1 MTGDRARTD
10 ADGDRMTSHRART
23 NADGDQLGGVGGGV
37 RGRWRGAVGAA
48 TAMFCVGTL
57 TAVSPALHDYPIYG
71 GQALRYAAGAIPLL
85 LVMRARRLPHLR
97 LNAREIV
104 LVVLLA
110 VVGLAAFNIFVIE
123 STRYADPA
131 TVGTIVATVPIV
143 LALAGPLMER
153 RRPTPHIVV
162 AAAVVAGGAAV
173 ATGLGHAT
181 LPGVLLALGALACEV
196 GFSLL
201 AVPLLPRLGAIR
213 VSAYATAAAV
223 PLLAVAGLVADGRA
237 AVRPPTV
244 AEAAAMVYLALV
256 VTAFAF
262 FCWYDALPRLGPER
276 AGLFSGFLPIGA
288 IVSSVILET
297 GHPGVPD
304 LLGAALV
311 IGGLLLGL
319 RPRRASRAAPPIS
332 RTPTTRLP
340 ADLPDGR
347 ARPGPT

>member
-1 MTGDRARTD
+1 MTGDGTGDGRRDRRRA
-10 ADGDRMTSHRART
+10 AA
-23 NADGDQLGGVGGGV
+23 
-37 RGRWRGAVGAA
+37 GAA

-57 TAVSPALHDYPIYG
+57 TAVSPALHDYPVYG
-71 GQALRYAAGAIPLL
+71 GQALRYAAGALPLF

-97 LNAREIV
+97 LNAREIT
-104 LVVLLA
+104 LIVLLA
-110 VVGLAAFNIFVIE
+110 AVGLAAFNIFVIE

-131 TVGTIVATVPIV
+131 TVGTIVATVPII
-143 LALAGPLMER
+143 LALAGPLMDR

-162 AAAVVAGGAAV
+162 AAAVVAAGAAV

-181 LPGVLLALGALACEV
+181 LLGVLLALGALACEV

-223 PLLAVAGLVADGRA
+223 PLLAVAGLASDGRA
-237 AVRPPTV
+237 AIRPPTLG
-244 AEAAAMVYLALV
+244 EAAAMGYLALV

-288 IVSSVILET
+288 IVSSVLLGT

-319 RPRRASRAAPPIS
+319 RPRRAPLAAVQAA
-332 RTPTTRLP
+332 RTPPTREP
-340 ADLPDGR
+340 AGRPDGR
-347 ARPGPT
+347 ARPGRT

>member
-1 MTGDRARTD
+1 
-10 ADGDRMTSHRART
+10 
-23 NADGDQLGGVGGGV
+23 
-37 RGRWRGAVGAA
+37 
-48 TAMFCVGTL
+48 MFCVGTL

-71 GQALRYAAGAIPLL
+71 GQALRYALGAILL
-85 LVMRARRLPHLR
+85 FLIMRARGLPHLR
-97 LNAREIV
+97 LDGREIV
-104 LVVLLA
+104 LIMLLA
-110 VVGLAAFNIFVIE
+110 VAGLAVFNVFVIE

-143 LALAGPLMER
+143 LALVGPLMDG

-173 ATGLGHAT
+173 TTGFGGGTPLG
-181 LPGVLLALGALACEV
+181 LLLALGALACEV
-196 GFSLL
+196 AFSLL
-201 AVPLLPRLGAIR
+201 AVPLLPRLGAVR

-223 PLLAVAGLVADGRA
+223 PLLLITGVATGGRA
-237 AVRPPTV
+237 ALRQPT
-244 AEAAAMVYLALV
+244 AGEAMALVYLAVV

-288 IVSSVILET
+288 IVSSVILGT

-311 IGGLLLGL
+311 VGGLLIGL
-319 RPRRASRAAPPIS
+319 RPRRA
-332 RTPTTRLP
+332 P
-340 ADLPDGR
+340 AR
-347 ARPGPT
+347 ARPETACEDHGDRATGVTR

>member
-1 MTGDRARTD
+1 MTNN
-10 ADGDRMTSHRART
+10 MK
-23 NADGDQLGGVGGGV
+23 
-37 RGRWRGAVGAA
+37 GAVGAA

-71 GQALRYAAGAIPLL
+71 GQALRYAAGALL
-85 LVMRARRLPHLR
+85 LLAVMRVRGLEHLR
-97 LNAREIV
+97 LSARELA

-131 TVGTIVATVPIV
+131 TVGTIVATVPI
-143 LALAGPLMER
+143 ALAVIGPLMER
-153 RRPTPHIVV
+153 RRPTAHLVT
-162 AAAVVAGGAAV
+162 AAAVVACGAAV
-173 ATGLGHAT
+173 ATGLGGAT
-181 LPGVLLALGALACEV
+181 PLGMLLALGALACEI

-213 VSAYATAAAV
+213 VSAYATMAAV
-223 PLLAVAGLVADGRA
+223 PLLMVTGLTVDGRA
-237 AVRPPTV
+237 ALRAPTMN
-244 AEAAAMVYLALV
+244 EALALAYLAIV

-262 FCWYDALPRLGPER
+262 FCWYDALPRLGAER

-288 IVSSVILET
+288 IVSSVILGT

-304 LLGAALV
+304 LAGAALV

-319 RPRRASRAAPPIS
+319 RPRRPAPLPE
-332 RTPTTRLP
+332 PAKVVTR
-340 ADLPDGR
+340 
-347 ARPGPT
+347 